1 MQEKEYYTRNLPHW
15 QPEEGVFF
23 ITGRLEGSLPVKV
36 IIELMARKDAK
47 IAEIREN
54 KPQLSDLEVQKALKA
69 EKDLYF
75 GKFDDLLDNPTSGPL
90 FLAQKPIAQVLVK
103 AFERGFRENYYKL
116 VCYTIMSNHFHAV
129 LYKIQR
135 PLFRITQSLKSCTA
149 IESNRLLERT
159 KGEKFWQRETYD
171 RLIRNRR
178 EFIQKIQ
185 YTLNNPVKAGLIK
198 NWRDWEFSY
207 LNPEFEKYAPE

>member
-1 MQEKEYYTRNLPHW
+1 MKDKAFYARNLPHW

-23 ITGRLEGSLPVKV
+23 ITGRLEGSLPIKV
-36 IIELMARKDAK
+36 IIELMARRDAK

-54 KPQLSDLEVQKALKA
+54 KPQLSDLEVQKAVKC
-69 EKDLYF
+69 EKELYF
-75 GKFDDLLDNPTSGPL
+75 GKFDDLLDHPTSGPL
-90 FLAQKPIAQVLVK
+90 FLGQKPIAQLIAD
-103 AFERGFRENYYKL
+103 AFQRGFRENYYKL

-171 RLIRNRR
+171 RLIRDRP

-185 YTLNNPVKAGLIK
+185 YTLNNPVKAGLVK
-198 NWRDWEFSY
+198 NWRDWEFTY
-207 LNPEFEKYAPE
+207 INPEFEKYAPI

>member
-1 MQEKEYYTRNLPHW
+1 MQDKEYYARNLPHW
-15 QPEEGVFF
+15 QPQEGVFF
-23 ITGRLEGSLPVKV
+23 ITGRLEGSLPIKV
-36 IIELMARKDAK
+36 IIELMASRETK

-69 EKDLYF
+69 EKELYF

-90 FLAQKPIAQVLVK
+90 FLAQKPIAQLLAD
-103 AFERGFRENYYKL
+103 AFQRGYRENYYKL

-171 RLIRNRR
+171 RLIRDRP

-185 YTLNNPVKAGLIK
+185 YTLNNPVKAGLVK

-207 LNPEFEKYAPE
+207 LNPEFEKYAPI

>member
-36 IIELMARKDAK
+36 IIELMARRDAK

-90 FLAQKPIAQVLVK
+90 FLAQKPIAQSFGNVK
-103 AFERGFRENYYKL
+103 PMT
-116 VCYTIMSNHFHAV
+116 V
-129 LYKIQR
+129 
-135 PLFRITQSLKSCTA
+135 
-149 IESNRLLERT
+149 
-159 KGEKFWQRETYD
+159 
-171 RLIRNRR
+171 
-178 EFIQKIQ
+178 
-185 YTLNNPVKAGLIK
+185 
-198 NWRDWEFSY
+198 
-207 LNPEFEKYAPE
+207 